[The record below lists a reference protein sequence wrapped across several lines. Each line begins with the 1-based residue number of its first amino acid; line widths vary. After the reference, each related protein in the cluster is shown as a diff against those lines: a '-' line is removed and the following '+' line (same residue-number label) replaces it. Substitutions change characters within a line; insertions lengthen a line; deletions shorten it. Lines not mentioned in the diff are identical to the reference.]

1 MAGPADRFK
10 ELQERAQFLMS
21 ADQHIAEVID
31 VLKDT
36 HRILAKLETIVD
48 RLDSTTKELQG
59 DVGSARAERLETAAL
74 NIERAT
80 LSMEALMSALPKRL
94 RRRVEAVREQHDGA
108 GSPPA

>member
-10 ELQERAQFLMS
+10 ELQERAQFLLN
-21 ADQHIAEVID
+21 ADQHIAEVVD

-48 RLDSTTKELQG
+48 RLDETTEQLQG
-59 DVGSARAERLETAAL
+59 DVGTARAERLETAAL

-80 LSMEALMSALPKRL
+80 LSIEALMNALPRRL
-94 RRRVEAVREQHDGA
+94 RRRVEAVRAQHDGT
-108 GSPPA
+108 GSPPG